1 MGIVWGWPVVSVAVL
16 PFALFVLLYCSLGA
30 AVLTGL
36 ASLAATLTPLVICDR
51 LFYGRW
57 TVSAAGMA
65 TLQPPLLV
73 HWTICMASC
82 QPCLATEAQL
92 PIGACKLCNN

>member
-1 MGIVWGWPVVSVAVL
+1 MGIVWGWPVVAVAVL

-30 AVLTGL
+30 AILTGL

-57 TVSAAGMA
+57 TVSTACM
-65 TLQPPLLV
+65 TTFRVEPLLLMP
-73 HWTICMASC
+73 WAICIASC
-82 QPCLATEAQL
+82 QPCPASE
-92 PIGACKLCNN
+92 